1 MEEFKDNKKF
11 QDIVATAKTLF
22 WKHGIKRV
30 TIEELCKEASASKM
44 TFYRFF
50 KNKEELAA
58 YLLVNVLT
66 EWHAQYRAIMEQKVP
81 FATKINQVIALEQTA
96 GENMEEEFFNDI
108 FNNDYPNLQK
118 LINESTESYHAEI
131 VKDMIEA
138 QQRGEIR
145 KNIKPEFLLYQLKD
159 ISDKVM
165 DENLSKLYPT
175 RQDLIMELTNYF
187 FYGIL

>member
-1 MEEFKDNKKF
+1 
-11 QDIVATAKTLF
+11 
-22 WKHGIKRV
+22 
-30 TIEELCKEASASKM
+30 
-44 TFYRFF
+44 
-50 KNKEELAA
+50 
-58 YLLVNVLT
+58 
-66 EWHAQYRAIMEQKVP
+66 MEQKVP

-108 FNNDYPNLQK
+108 LNNDYPNLQK

-165 DENLSKLYPT
+165 DENLSKLYSSK
-175 RQDLIMELTNYF
+175 QELIMELTNYF